1 MFNAGATDTTDQ
13 TKAKHKT
20 LWRSA
25 SRNKTFMNDITR
37 KIGKKNKHTSMIKK
51 KVPIKHTQHTRNQ
64 TKENKVK

>member
-37 KIGKKNKHTSMIKK
+37 KIGKKTNIH
-51 KVPIKHTQHTRNQ
+51 Q
-64 TKENKVK
+64 